1 MSTSAVA
8 RYVLVACHRTSLLTN
23 NQALAVGVYTR
34 PTHKKGRALFTVHF
48 VRCGRSIDTIPVRL
62 GTLTFRFASSK
73 CGC

>member
-8 RYVLVACHRTSLLTN
+8 RYVLAACQPTSLLTD

-34 PTHKKGRALFTVHF
+34 PTHKKGRALSIIHL